1 MRGYYGG
8 DPWRRQRC
16 RRAGTAKEAVT
27 SDQKGDPVSDLQIGG
42 MALRDGVM
50 LQSPTNWAAAVRLP
64 DGSLRVRSGPKPL
77 LPGRGLAGKV
87 PVLRGLARLAD
98 NMTALYP
105 ARREL
110 GVPVLP
116 QEDPALLAATLGSAT
131 LGAVLR
137 RSGKGSPLVRELAI
151 AGLTLA
157 PALLAIRSSEL
168 SRFHGAEH
176 KSVAA
181 YESGGDAQGAAK
193 EHDRCGSNLIGPL
206 VATNLAGGLL
216 LRGLGRGRNPLT
228 TLLVG
233 LVSLG
238 SAVEIF
244 AWMSRHR
251 GHPLADLMWAPGLR
265 MQRLVTTRE
274 PTSDQL
280 DVAQAAMEELLRL
293 EGLPLPAG
301 G

>member
-1 MRGYYGG
+1 MVVVPVVPATIAKLSTERAFARSVRIETRKGG
-8 DPWRRQRC
+8 
-16 RRAGTAKEAVT
+16 
-27 SDQKGDPVSDLQIGG
+27 PVPDLQVGG

-64 DGSLRVRSGPKPL
+64 DGSLRVRSGAKPL
-77 LPGRGLAGKV
+77 LPGRGVAGRV
-87 PVLRGLARLAD
+87 PVVRGLARLAD

-105 ARREL
+105 ARRAL

-116 QEDPALLAATLGSAT
+116 QEDPTLLAATLGSAT
-131 LGAVLR
+131 MGAVLR
-137 RSGKGSPLVRELAI
+137 RSKRGSPVLRELAI
-151 AGLTLA
+151 AALTLG
-157 PALLAIRSSEL
+157 PALLVIRNSEL

-181 YESGGDAQGAAK
+181 YESGGDLKGAAK

-216 LRGLGRGRNPLT
+216 LRGLGRSRNPLT
-228 TLLVG
+228 TLFVG

-251 GHPLADLMWAPGLR
+251 GHPLADLMRAPGVR
-265 MQRLVTTRE
+265 MQSLVTTRE
-274 PTSDQL
+274 PSGEQL
-280 DVAQAAMEELLRL
+280 DVAQAALEELLRV
-293 EGLPLPAG
+293 EGLALPAG